1 MEADILVV
9 DDDPAMIK
17 VTGRILARLGMIR
30 AATDGETALD
40 IMRQSS
46 PDVVLLDAEMPGL
59 SGFQVCEAMKE
70 HPALKNIPV
79 IFVTSHSDQSLE
91 VHGLNAG
98 AADYIAKPVNERLLV
113 ARVKTQLRTKRLI
126 DELQELSTIDALT
139 GAANR
144 RFLDEALV
152 KEWRRGR
159 RAGDAVSLL
168 LVDID
173 HLDGINQT
181 YGRSA
186 GDDCLRDVARLMQE
200 LARRPADVVARYSGG
215 QFAILLP
222 QTSRAGAD
230 NFAYRI
236 MSGVENLGKENVAS
250 PTARYVTVSVGG
262 AVFDPESPLWTSEAP
277 AAGRPPNGDHRCS
290 VDDLPIAATK
300 ALLAAKRAGRAQ
312 AWRLDIADVDNPMR
326 AVEIE
331 ASHCSREAEAL

>member
-1 MEADILVV
+1 MAPQILVV
-9 DDDPAMIK
+9 DDDPLMIK

-40 IMRQSS
+40 IMRQSI
-46 PDVVLLDAEMPGL
+46 PDLVLLDAEMPGI

-70 HPALKNIPV
+70 HPALKNVPV
-79 IFVTSHSDQSLE
+79 IFVTSHSDPALE

-98 AADYIAKPVNERLLV
+98 AADFIAKPVNERLLL
-113 ARVKTQLRTKRLI
+113 ARVKTQLRTKQLI

-159 RAGDAVSLL
+159 RVGEAVSLL

-173 HLDGINQT
+173 HLDGINKS

-186 GDDCLRDVARLMQE
+186 GDDCLRNVARLMQE

-236 MSGVENLGKENVAS
+236 MSGVENLGKENIAS

-262 AVFDPESPLWTSEAP
+262 AVFDRESPLWTSGPP
-277 AAGRPPNGDHRCS
+277 AAGVLPSGDHHCS
-290 VDDLPIAATK
+290 PDDFPKAAAG

-312 AWRLDIADVDNPMR
+312 AWRLDISDVDNPMR
-326 AVEIE
+326 AIEIE
-331 ASHCSREAEAL
+331 ALHCSRGTEAL